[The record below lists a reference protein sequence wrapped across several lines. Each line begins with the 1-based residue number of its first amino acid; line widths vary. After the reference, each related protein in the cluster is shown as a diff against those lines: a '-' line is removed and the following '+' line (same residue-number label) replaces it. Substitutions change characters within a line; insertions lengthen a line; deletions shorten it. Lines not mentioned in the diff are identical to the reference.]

1 MGLNCMI
8 NLTDPAVP
16 YSGVQSSL
24 KYDKVWAIRDGC
36 EDNIA
41 SMFGTWLK
49 LQSESVKLGHE

>member
-1 MGLNCMI
+1 MI